1 MHDPEPKSAE
11 PVIAHEPMAARES
24 VAAHEVAQATDR
36 FLVRLDRM
44 AALLERMELDD
55 HRMTALHRRAVV
67 REFLLSARDCH
78 RALVRFS
85 RSTPEAE
92 VPLQG

>member
-1 MHDPEPKSAE
+1 MHDSKLDLAE
-11 PVIAHEPMAARES
+11 PVLAHELAR
-24 VAAHEVAQATDR
+24 ATDR

-78 RALVRFS
+78 RALDRFRGS
-85 RSTPEAE
+85 LPAE
-92 VPLQG
+92 TDLETLAQVS

>member
-1 MHDPEPKSAE
+1 MEAIDAND
-11 PVIAHEPMAARES
+11 VAR
-24 VAAHEVAQATDR
+24 ATDR

-55 HRMTALHRRAVV
+55 HRMTALHRRAVI

-78 RALVRFS
+78 RALDRF
-85 RSTPEAE
+85 RDAAQHQGTISTAA
-92 VPLQG
+92 

>member
-1 MHDPEPKSAE
+1 MEA
-11 PVIAHEPMAARES
+11 
-24 VAAHEVAQATDR
+24 EVARATDR

-78 RALVRFS
+78 RALDRFRDTLQS
-85 RSTPEAE
+85 SEAQL
-92 VPLQG
+92 PLS

>member
-1 MHDPEPKSAE
+1 MQATKLGWEDPVEATDP
-11 PVIAHEPMAARES
+11 
-24 VAAHEVAQATDR
+24 VAAAEVAQATSR

-78 RALVRFS
+78 RALDRF
-85 RSTPEAE
+85 RDT
-92 VPLQG
+92 LQGEASMAAISG